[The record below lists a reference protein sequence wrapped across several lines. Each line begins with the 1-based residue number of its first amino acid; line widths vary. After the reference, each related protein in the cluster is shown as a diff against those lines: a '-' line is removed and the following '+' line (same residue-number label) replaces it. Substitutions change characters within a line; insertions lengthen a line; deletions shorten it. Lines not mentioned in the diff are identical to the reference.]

1 MFHIGLDEKPEI
13 NKEDSFSITD
23 SESSLSRELDNV
35 ASSGMFTRHD
45 VFDKHLIIEATQA
58 SYDAREAFISLFR
71 NEETSA
77 QMKEWLDKL
86 NVYWGNK
93 LRVHQ
98 NRSKMT
104 IKELREIFGAYNDEE
119 LEMLSKGMK
128 ASELPYRELSNNFDL
143 FKLFKKQAIL
153 FDGCALI
160 GEVIASQYHTN
171 QLRQLFDYLHS
182 LVYHGIF
189 VRFIR
194 DCVYYEPN
202 DKYEEDEENNDFADY
217 ALLFEQNS
225 DGNPDDNLIKDTKKS
240 QQYKDYIKALKTQR
254 RHKNP
259 YARSFTKSSIK
270 NAWLDNIN
278 ISIALME
285 SVDTG
290 DGKLEKIKKAMGEE
304 FFDKDSVLTVLFLML
319 DKKESFRVINK
330 SMAILSKIL
339 FTELQDKLV
348 NFKIQPKE
356 PIGGDKRKKHMSKK
370 KRKELKAKMAKVRK

>member
-1 MFHIGLDEKPEI
+1 M
-13 NKEDSFSITD
+13 IT
-23 SESSLSRELDNV
+23 
-35 ASSGMFTRHD
+35 
-45 VFDKHLIIEATQA
+45 
-58 SYDAREAFISLFR
+58 
-71 NEETSA
+71 
-77 QMKEWLDKL
+77 
-86 NVYWGNK
+86 
-93 LRVHQ
+93 
-98 NRSKMT
+98 
-104 IKELREIFGAYNDEE
+104 
-119 LEMLSKGMK
+119 
-128 ASELPYRELSNNFDL
+128 
-143 FKLFKKQAIL
+143 
-153 FDGCALI
+153 C
-160 GEVIASQYHTN
+160 
-171 QLRQLFDYLHS
+171 
-182 LVYHGIF
+182 
-189 VRFIR
+189 IR